1 MQELGEPLD
10 DKEFRFRGKKVLLTY
25 THSGPLDKQ
34 KLHEFLN
41 KKFKQDC
48 DVKICHEQHA
58 DGEIHTH
65 ACVLLKKMPDVKN
78 SRLLDYE
85 GVHPNWRPPKSIEHW
100 KNQVKYMD
108 KEDPDVYGEI
118 TVPKDKDEEFA
129 EVCAYVKE
137 CKTIKQV
144 FSMGPYLRMISSKVN
159 FWERFWKEN
168 HKKKVTKALYSMNN
182 FRLQPITDWTKNW
195 LVFGKAGTGKT
206 QWALAHFQNPLLVS
220 HTDDLKE
227 FDPED
232 HDGIVFD
239 DMSFKHLPSDGII
252 HLLDKEID
260 RSIHA
265 RFYNAEIPA
274 GVPKIFC
281 HNNDDIFIP
290 TTGVSDEVLAGIKRR
305 YNVIQ
310 VKVDLRNI

>member
-1 MQELGEPLD
+1 M
-10 DKEFRFRGKKVLLTY
+10 LLTY
-25 THSGPLDKQ
+25 THYQFDKPT
-34 KLHEFLN
+34 LHSFLN
-41 KKFKQDC
+41 TKLKQEC
-48 DVKICHEQHA
+48 AVKICYETHA
-58 DGEIHTH
+58 DGDPHTH
-65 ACVLLKKMPDVKN
+65 ACVELKKRADIKN
-78 SRLLDYE
+78 ANFLDYD
-85 GVHPNWRPPKSIEHW
+85 GHHPNIKPPMSIEHW
-100 KNQVKYMD
+100 RNQIKYMD
-108 KEDPDVYGEI
+108 KEDNDVYGEI
-118 TVPKDKDEEFA
+118 AVPKDKDEEFA
-129 EVCAYVKE
+129 EVCTYVKE
-137 CKTIKQV
+137 CTTLKQV
-144 FSMGPYLRMISSKVN
+144 FSMGPYLRTISNKHT
-159 FWERFWKEN
+159 FWEKYWKEN

-206 QWALAHFQNPLLVS
+206 QWALAHFKNPLLVS

-227 FDPED
+227 FDTDD

-265 RFYNAEIPA
+265 RFFNAEIPA

-290 TTGVSDEVLAGIKRR
+290 NSGVSNEVLAGIQRR

-310 VKVDLRNI
+310 VTVDLRI